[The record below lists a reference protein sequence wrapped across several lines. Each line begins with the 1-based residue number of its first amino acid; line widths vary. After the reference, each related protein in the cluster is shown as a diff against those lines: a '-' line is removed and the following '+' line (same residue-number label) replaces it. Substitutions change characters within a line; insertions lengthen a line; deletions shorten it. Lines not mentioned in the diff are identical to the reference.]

1 MSTTSNAA
9 DIHPKLYIKASEA
22 ERVVGVE
29 RRTLFRW
36 AMSGK
41 LPFARHSRR
50 GHWMFDRR
58 AIYDLTG
65 CRPTP
70 PPVEKPPEST
80 GGGDKCCAGFL
91 SPGSTSCIE
100 AIYASRV
107 STRKQLD
114 DLQSQI
120 RTLTTKYPNHIV
132 FSDCA
137 SGLNFKRKGLLSLLQ
152 LAFEGRLR
160 LVRIAHR
167 DRLCRFAFDLL
178 EYVFLKHGAKIH
190 VEASDLPSSAESELA
205 EDVLAVITVFGAR
218 LHGARSAGRR
228 RKPAPTQEGEETGF
242 GGGGEGTTTRATRG
256 E

>member
-1 MSTTSNAA
+1 
-9 DIHPKLYIKASEA
+9 
-22 ERVVGVE
+22 
-29 RRTLFRW
+29 
-36 AMSGK
+36 
-41 LPFARHSRR
+41 
-50 GHWMFDRR
+50 MFDRQ
-58 AIYDLTG
+58 AIFYDLTG
-65 CRPTP
+65 CRPPLP
-70 PPVEKPPEST
+70 PIEQPREST
-80 GGGDKCCAGFL
+80 GGGGESSC
-91 SPGSTSCIE
+91 SRSNNCIE
-100 AIYASRV
+100 AIYARV

-120 RTLTTKYPNHIV
+120 RTLTTKYPDHVV

-152 LAFEGRLR
+152 LSFEGRLR

-178 EYVFLKHGAKIH
+178 EYVFLKHGAKIY

-228 RKPAPTQEGEETGF
+228 RKPTQEGEETGS
-242 GGGGEGTTTRATRG
+242 
-256 E
+256 

>member
-1 MSTTSNAA
+1 MLGVHRKTLIRWARNGLITGYRPNPSGKWVF
-9 DIHPKLYIKASEA
+9 DISS
-22 ERVVGVE
+22 VGVQIDH
-29 RRTLFRW
+29 
-36 AMSGK
+36 ASISSDG
-41 LPFARHSRR
+41 
-50 GHWMFDRR
+50 
-58 AIYDLTG
+58 
-65 CRPTP
+65 
-70 PPVEKPPEST
+70 PV
-80 GGGDKCCAGFL
+80 D
-91 SPGSTSCIE
+91 
-100 AIYASRV
+100 AIYARV

-120 RTLTTKYPNHIV
+120 RTLTTKYPNH
-132 FSDCA
+132 SDCA

-205 EDVLAVITVFGAR
+205 EDVLAIITVFGAR

-228 RKPAPTQEGEETGF
+228 KKPAPTQEGEETGL
-242 GGGGEGTTTRATRG
+242 GGGEEGTTRATGG

>member
-1 MSTTSNAA
+1 MRSVSTTSNAA
-9 DIHPKLYIKASEA
+9 DLHPKLYIKASEA

-36 AMSGK
+36 AKSGK
-41 LPFARHSRR
+41 LPFARHGRR

-65 CRPTP
+65 CGPTL
-70 PPVEKPPEST
+70 PVEKPPEST

-91 SPGSTSCIE
+91 SPCID
-100 AIYASRV
+100 AIYARV

-120 RTLTTKYPNHIV
+120 RTLTTKYPNHVV

-205 EDVLAVITVFGAR
+205 EDVLAIITVFGAR

-228 RKPAPTQEGEETGF
+228 KKPAPTQEGEETGL
-242 GGGGEGTTTRATRG
+242 GGGEEGTTRAKGG

>member
-1 MSTTSNAA
+1 MRSVSTTSNAA
-9 DIHPKLYIKASEA
+9 DFHPKLYIKASEA

-36 AMSGK
+36 AKSGK
-41 LPFARHSRR
+41 LPFARHGRR

-65 CRPTP
+65 CRPP

-80 GGGDKCCAGFL
+80 GGGDECCAGFL
-91 SPGSTSCIE
+91 SPGSNNCIE
-100 AIYASRV
+100 AIYARV

-120 RTLTTKYPNHIV
+120 RTLTTKYPNHVV

-228 RKPAPTQEGEETGF
+228 RKPATQGEEKGT
-242 GGGGEGTTTRATRG
+242 GGGREANTSAI
-256 E
+256 

>member
-1 MSTTSNAA
+1 MGSIKEEKFSNHNKIGTLPRVQLQTAQSNSWVDGCAA
-9 DIHPKLYIKASEA
+9 AAHL
-22 ERVVGVE
+22 GVH
-29 RRTLFRW
+29 RKTLIRW
-36 AMSGK
+36 ARMGIISG
-41 LPFARHSRR
+41 SRLNPN
-50 GHWMFDRR
+50 GKWFFDLCSIRVTSSQT
-58 AIYDLTG
+58 AQLVNG
-65 CRPTP
+65 
-70 PPVEKPPEST
+70 VN
-80 GGGDKCCAGFL
+80 GGGESDNNDSRDGVQ
-91 SPGSTSCIE
+91 
-100 AIYASRV
+100 AIYARV

-120 RTLTTKYPNHIV
+120 RILTAKYPDHVV

-160 LVRIAHR
+160 LVRVAHR

-228 RKPAPTQEGEETGF
+228 RKPTPAEEEEKVPS
-242 GGGGEGTTTRATRG
+242 GGRAEATRA
-256 E
+256 

>member
-1 MSTTSNAA
+1 MFQYKESKLSSRRNFELHAYINVRSADLTSNAA
-9 DIHPKLYIKASEA
+9 DFDAKLYIKASEA

-36 AMSGK
+36 AKSGR
-41 LPFARHSRR
+41 LPYARQGRR

-58 AIYDLTG
+58 AIYNLTG
-65 CRPTP
+65 CE
-70 PPVEKPPEST
+70 PPVEQPREST
-80 GGGDKCCAGFL
+80 AGGG
-91 SPGSTSCIE
+91 GSKDCIE
-100 AIYASRV
+100 AIYARV

-160 LVRIAHR
+160 HVRIAHR

-178 EYVFLKHGAKIH
+178 EHVLFKHGAKIH

-205 EDVLAVITVFGAR
+205 EDVLAIITVFGAR

-228 RKPAPTQEGEETGF
+228 RKPTSQGEEKSVG
-242 GGGGEGTTTRATRG
+242 
-256 E
+256 

>member
-1 MSTTSNAA
+1 MARTYQCEERVSTDAA
-9 DIHPKLYIKASEA
+9 DFDPKLYIKASEA

-36 AMSGK
+36 AKSGR
-41 LPFARHSRR
+41 LPFTRQGRR

-58 AIYDLTG
+58 VIYDLTG
-65 CRPTP
+65 CGP
-70 PPVEKPPEST
+70 P
-80 GGGDKCCAGFL
+80 
-91 SPGSTSCIE
+91 IE
-100 AIYASRV
+100 QPSVNSRNTNYIDAIYARV

-114 DLQSQI
+114 DLQS
-120 RTLTTKYPNHIV
+120 RTLTAKYPNHVV

-160 LVRIAHR
+160 LVRVAHR

-178 EYVFLKHGAKIH
+178 KYVFLKHGTKIH

-205 EDVLAVITVFGAR
+205 EDVLAVITVFGAC
-218 LHGARSAGRR
+218 LYGARSAGRR
-228 RKPAPTQEGEETGF
+228 RKPPTKGEEASS
-242 GGGGEGTTTRATRG
+242 GGRGGRTAE
-256 E
+256 

>member
-1 MSTTSNAA
+1 MKSLSTTSNEAV
-9 DIHPKLYIKASEA
+9 IHSKLYIEASEA

-29 RRTLFRW
+29 RHTLFHW
-36 AMSGK
+36 AKSGR
-41 LPFARHSRR
+41 LPFTRQGRR

-65 CRPTP
+65 CGL
-70 PPVEKPPEST
+70 PVEQPREST
-80 GGGDKCCAGFL
+80 GGGGIEC
-91 SPGSTSCIE
+91 SGSISSGCKNRIE
-100 AIYASRV
+100 AIYARV

-114 DLQSQI
+114 DLQSQV
-120 RTLTTKYPNHIV
+120 RTLKTKYPDHTV

-167 DRLCRFAFDLL
+167 DRLCSFTFDLL
-178 EYVFLKHGAKIH
+178 EYVFLKRCAKIY

-205 EDVLAVITVFGAR
+205 EDVLVVITVFDAR
-218 LHGARSAGRR
+218 LRGARSAGRR
-228 RKPAPTQEGEETGF
+228 RKQPTQGEEKSPSRRR
-242 GGGGEGTTTRATRG
+242 GETTRAAG
-256 E
+256 EG